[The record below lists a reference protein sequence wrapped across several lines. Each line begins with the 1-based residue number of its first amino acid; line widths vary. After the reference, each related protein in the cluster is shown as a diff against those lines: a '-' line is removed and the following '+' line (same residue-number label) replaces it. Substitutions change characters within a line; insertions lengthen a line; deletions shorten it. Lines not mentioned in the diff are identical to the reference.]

1 MFPHERSLVKQL
13 ADKPF
18 ALIGVNSDKDL
29 EKLRETVKAKD
40 ITWRSFCNGPDGTSG
55 PISKRWQVRGWPTL
69 YVLDAEGVIRYKG
82 HRSEEMDEAIMMV
95 LGEMGH
101 EVSIV
106 REDEE
111 DEKEKKKEADSE
123 EEEEAEEEKAKE
135 KEEDE

>member
-1 MFPHERSLVKQL
+1 M
-13 ADKPF
+13 
-18 ALIGVNSDKDL
+18 
-29 EKLRETVKAKD
+29 
-40 ITWRSFCNGPDGTSG
+40 
-55 PISKRWQVRGWPTL
+55 
-69 YVLDAEGVIRYKG
+69 LDAEGVIRYKG
-82 HRSEEMDEAIMMV
+82 HHSEEMDEAIMMV

>member
-1 MFPHERSLVKQL
+1 MYPHERSLVRKL

-18 ALIGVNSDKDL
+18 VIIGVNSDKDL

-40 ITWRSFCNGPDGTSG
+40 ITWRSFWNGPDGTSG

-82 HRSEEMDEAIMMV
+82 HRSEEMDEAIMTL

-106 REDEE
+106 RKDEE